1 MENKLLMEYTLG
13 IGYLN
18 LLYPYIKH
26 ITNRAS
32 IEKIKNIVEISIKNI
47 PFFLRGKVTHV
58 IGDYILR
65 DEIGRNRIENVEKIL
80 CDVKKCVTK
89 IYQDTLKEW
98 WFAFYTCANKDDWYW
113 MEIVLQQ
120 EWESYFNEEEVY
132 VDWINELR
140 INDWRNITKVEDC
153 FAVIESFGNLE
164 KWNKRKSVK
173 ANELFKSETVPIVDR
188 NGEVKTV
195 LYVEKPIN
203 RIGEEIQEETL
214 KKLWERRFT
223 LNYNANVNNW
233 YRLYYDMRNEE
244 FRKLKQKE
252 DEIFVK
258 KDIKIKE
265 GWKKLKPE
273 QVYAWLHKLIIQSLI
288 GGKINSDE

>member
-1 MENKLLMEYTLG
+1 M
-13 IGYLN
+13 
-18 LLYPYIKH
+18 
-26 ITNRAS
+26 
-32 IEKIKNIVEISIKNI
+32 NI
-47 PFFLRGKVTHV
+47 PPLCFVRFARPAPIIQRGIFWYSVYRHLRLLVSPALL
-58 IGDYILR
+58 GDL
-65 DEIGRNRIENVEKIL
+65 E
-80 CDVKKCVTK
+80 
-89 IYQDTLKEW
+89 
-98 WFAFYTCANKDDWYW
+98 
-113 MEIVLQQ
+113 
-120 EWESYFNEEEVY
+120 
-132 VDWINELR
+132 
-140 INDWRNITKVEDC
+140 C
-153 FAVIESFGNLE
+153 F
-164 KWNKRKSVK
+164 
-173 ANELFKSETVPIVDR
+173 
-188 NGEVKTV
+188 
-195 LYVEKPIN
+195 IN